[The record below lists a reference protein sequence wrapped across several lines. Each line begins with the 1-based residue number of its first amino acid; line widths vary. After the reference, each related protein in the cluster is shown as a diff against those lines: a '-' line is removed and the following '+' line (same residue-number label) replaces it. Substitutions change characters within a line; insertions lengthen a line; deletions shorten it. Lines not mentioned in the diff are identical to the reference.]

1 MTRSSVR
8 QTSPLSVMRSSP
20 MLRRLAVFMVL
31 AGLLPS
37 LLVFAATYTVGVSV
51 IQSNARKDAYG
62 VLLNAQYNIS
72 QTIDTVENIAL
83 ALAINDQFVSQ
94 VRAGD
99 LEVGS
104 LTRAELRQLL
114 ENTITMNSSYLSMI
128 YVETEEDTVYTSLYN
143 RPLSPATMRLYD
155 SEHKE
160 SILKKGGA
168 LYWFGRTEEPE
179 GGGQYELE
187 EIRCASAIFDFAA
200 PNFVGILSLFV
211 RTSVFKANIS
221 HLNGVTADQTL
232 LLLDQNRRSLA
243 ASSPE
248 GEALSAGIA
257 GVQGDLLDMPQI
269 TLDGT
274 VYLSSALQDGDT
286 GWYIVSLRPKDSVL
300 QSMQSRTGMMLTPLL
315 LVPLLCLLSTYLFS
329 GQLSAAVSPLIGA
342 LHQIRDGD
350 LSVRSPQINDKLLD
364 LVVDSLNET
373 LDKYNELVRQNSHQ
387 EVLLTISRLKIL
399 RGQLS
404 PHFLYNTLDSVN
416 WMLIENG
423 QLEMSR
429 IITDLGDLLRYSINE
444 SSETVPLRE
453 ELDIIERYL
462 SICKNRFEDRLS
474 YDIFVQAELREYLL
488 PRFLLQPVVENAV
501 VHGIEKCQEHG
512 SIRIRCYCAEGT
524 AVIDIAND
532 GPSISQEVQTRLDLA
547 LRGGGEPGREAPEHI
562 GLLNVQE
569 RIRLFA
575 GEGYGL
581 QLLDAI
587 PQGVIVRIRLPG
599 PGA

>member
-1 MTRSSVR
+1 M
-8 QTSPLSVMRSSP
+8 
-20 MLRRLAVFMVL
+20 
-31 AGLLPS
+31 
-37 LLVFAATYTVGVSV
+37 
-51 IQSNARKDAYG
+51 
-62 VLLNAQYNIS
+62 
-72 QTIDTVENIAL
+72 
-83 ALAINDQFVSQ
+83 
-94 VRAGD
+94 
-99 LEVGS
+99 
-104 LTRAELRQLL
+104 
-114 ENTITMNSSYLSMI
+114 
-128 YVETEEDTVYTSLYN
+128 
-143 RPLSPATMRLYD
+143 
-155 SEHKE
+155 
-160 SILKKGGA
+160 
-168 LYWFGRTEEPE
+168 
-179 GGGQYELE
+179 
-187 EIRCASAIFDFAA
+187 
-200 PNFVGILSLFV
+200 GILSLFV

-474 YDIFVQAELREYLL
+474 YDISVQAELREYLL

>member
-1 MTRSSVR
+1 
-8 QTSPLSVMRSSP
+8 
-20 MLRRLAVFMVL
+20 
-31 AGLLPS
+31 
-37 LLVFAATYTVGVSV
+37 
-51 IQSNARKDAYG
+51 
-62 VLLNAQYNIS
+62 
-72 QTIDTVENIAL
+72 
-83 ALAINDQFVSQ
+83 
-94 VRAGD
+94 
-99 LEVGS
+99 
-104 LTRAELRQLL
+104 
-114 ENTITMNSSYLSMI
+114 
-128 YVETEEDTVYTSLYN
+128 
-143 RPLSPATMRLYD
+143 
-155 SEHKE
+155 
-160 SILKKGGA
+160 
-168 LYWFGRTEEPE
+168 
-179 GGGQYELE
+179 
-187 EIRCASAIFDFAA
+187 
-200 PNFVGILSLFV
+200 
-211 RTSVFKANIS
+211 
-221 HLNGVTADQTL
+221 
-232 LLLDQNRRSLA
+232 
-243 ASSPE
+243 
-248 GEALSAGIA
+248 
-257 GVQGDLLDMPQI
+257 
-269 TLDGT
+269 
-274 VYLSSALQDGDT
+274 
-286 GWYIVSLRPKDSVL
+286 
-300 QSMQSRTGMMLTPLL
+300 MMLTPLL

-474 YDIFVQAELREYLL
+474 YDISVQAELREYLL

>member
-1 MTRSSVR
+1 
-8 QTSPLSVMRSSP
+8 
-20 MLRRLAVFMVL
+20 
-31 AGLLPS
+31 
-37 LLVFAATYTVGVSV
+37 
-51 IQSNARKDAYG
+51 
-62 VLLNAQYNIS
+62 
-72 QTIDTVENIAL
+72 
-83 ALAINDQFVSQ
+83 
-94 VRAGD
+94 
-99 LEVGS
+99 
-104 LTRAELRQLL
+104 
-114 ENTITMNSSYLSMI
+114 
-128 YVETEEDTVYTSLYN
+128 
-143 RPLSPATMRLYD
+143 
-155 SEHKE
+155 
-160 SILKKGGA
+160 
-168 LYWFGRTEEPE
+168 
-179 GGGQYELE
+179 
-187 EIRCASAIFDFAA
+187 
-200 PNFVGILSLFV
+200 
-211 RTSVFKANIS
+211 
-221 HLNGVTADQTL
+221 
-232 LLLDQNRRSLA
+232 
-243 ASSPE
+243 
-248 GEALSAGIA
+248 
-257 GVQGDLLDMPQI
+257 
-269 TLDGT
+269 
-274 VYLSSALQDGDT
+274 
-286 GWYIVSLRPKDSVL
+286 
-300 QSMQSRTGMMLTPLL
+300 
-315 LVPLLCLLSTYLFS
+315 
-329 GQLSAAVSPLIGA
+329 
-342 LHQIRDGD
+342 
-350 LSVRSPQINDKLLD
+350 
-364 LVVDSLNET
+364 VVDSLNET

-532 GPSISQEVQTRLDLA
+532 GPSISREVQTRLDLA

>member
-1 MTRSSVR
+1 M
-8 QTSPLSVMRSSP
+8 
-20 MLRRLAVFMVL
+20 
-31 AGLLPS
+31 
-37 LLVFAATYTVGVSV
+37 
-51 IQSNARKDAYG
+51 
-62 VLLNAQYNIS
+62 
-72 QTIDTVENIAL
+72 
-83 ALAINDQFVSQ
+83 
-94 VRAGD
+94 
-99 LEVGS
+99 
-104 LTRAELRQLL
+104 
-114 ENTITMNSSYLSMI
+114 
-128 YVETEEDTVYTSLYN
+128 
-143 RPLSPATMRLYD
+143 
-155 SEHKE
+155 
-160 SILKKGGA
+160 
-168 LYWFGRTEEPE
+168 
-179 GGGQYELE
+179 
-187 EIRCASAIFDFAA
+187 
-200 PNFVGILSLFV
+200 
-211 RTSVFKANIS
+211 
-221 HLNGVTADQTL
+221 
-232 LLLDQNRRSLA
+232 
-243 ASSPE
+243 
-248 GEALSAGIA
+248 
-257 GVQGDLLDMPQI
+257 
-269 TLDGT
+269 
-274 VYLSSALQDGDT
+274 
-286 GWYIVSLRPKDSVL
+286 SLRPKDSVL

-329 GQLSAAVSPLIGA
+329 GQLSAAVSPLIAA

-474 YDIFVQAELREYLL
+474 YDISVQAELREYLL

-512 SIRIRCYCAEGT
+512 SIRIRCYCAEGA

-532 GPSISQEVQTRLDLA
+532 GPSISQAVQTRLDRA

-575 GEGYGL
+575 GEDYGL
-581 QLLDAI
+581 RLLDAV
-587 PQGVIVRIRLPG
+587 PQGVVVRIRLPG
-599 PGA
+599 PGR

>member
-1 MTRSSVR
+1 
-8 QTSPLSVMRSSP
+8 
-20 MLRRLAVFMVL
+20 
-31 AGLLPS
+31 
-37 LLVFAATYTVGVSV
+37 
-51 IQSNARKDAYG
+51 
-62 VLLNAQYNIS
+62 
-72 QTIDTVENIAL
+72 
-83 ALAINDQFVSQ
+83 
-94 VRAGD
+94 
-99 LEVGS
+99 
-104 LTRAELRQLL
+104 
-114 ENTITMNSSYLSMI
+114 
-128 YVETEEDTVYTSLYN
+128 
-143 RPLSPATMRLYD
+143 
-155 SEHKE
+155 
-160 SILKKGGA
+160 
-168 LYWFGRTEEPE
+168 
-179 GGGQYELE
+179 
-187 EIRCASAIFDFAA
+187 
-200 PNFVGILSLFV
+200 
-211 RTSVFKANIS
+211 
-221 HLNGVTADQTL
+221 
-232 LLLDQNRRSLA
+232 
-243 ASSPE
+243 
-248 GEALSAGIA
+248 
-257 GVQGDLLDMPQI
+257 MPQI

-474 YDIFVQAELREYLL
+474 YDISVQAELREYLL